1 MDTIDLGIWVTAG
14 LLALVLMGMRVGYAA
29 ALAGLVGIVLVLWS
43 RRDFAGDQFGWAL
56 TVGIKTA
63 GQVPHSKV
71 AAQALSLIP
80 TFILIGYLAY
90 YAGLTRALFEAAK
103 RWVAWLPGGLAV
115 STVFAT
121 AGFAAVS
128 GASVATAAVFARIA
142 IPEMLK
148 IGYDKRFAAGVVAA
162 GGTLASLIPP
172 SAILVIY
179 AIIVEQDVGKLLLAG
194 FLPGIFSALV
204 YGVLIVG
211 LAMVIKN
218 FGPPVGGFT
227 WRQRLAAL
235 PPAMPIFAVVIIII
249 FFVYNPFGGD
259 AWGTPTEGGA
269 IGAFIVFLMA
279 LYRGMRWRE
288 LKDALI
294 ETAKLSVMIFT
305 IIWGVLVYVRFL
317 GYADLPGA
325 FSDWITS
332 LDQSP
337 MLTLVMI
344 LLAYAVLGMFMD
356 AIGMLLLTLPVVYP
370 AVMAL
375 NGGEFVSAADSTFG
389 MSGPLCAVWFGILVV
404 KMAEFCL
411 ITPPIGLNC
420 FVVAGVRPDLSVH
433 DVFKGV
439 TPFFIA
445 DAITIALLV
454 AFPAIVLWLPAQL
467 G

>member
-1 MDTIDLGIWVTAG
+1 MEPIEIGLIVSAG
-14 LLALVLMGMRVGYAA
+14 LLVMVILGMRVAFAA
-29 ALAGLVGIVLVLWS
+29 AAAGMIGLIWI
-43 RRDFAGDQFGWAL
+43 FWAKFGYDPARFGKAL
-56 TVGIKTA
+56 TIAVKTA

-71 AAQALSLIP
+71 SSQALSLIP

-103 RWVAWLPGGLAV
+103 RWMAWVPGGLAV

-128 GASVATAAVFARIA
+128 GASVATSAVFARIA

-194 FLPGIFSALV
+194 FIPGAFSAV
-204 YGVLIVG
+204 IYGLLIVG
-211 LAMVIKN
+211 MAVTIKD
-218 FGPPVGGFT
+218 FGPRVTGFT
-227 WRQRLAAL
+227 WRQRFAAL
-235 PPAMPIFAVVIIII
+235 PPALPIVFVVVTII

-269 IGAFIVFLMA
+269 IGAFVVFLMA
-279 LYRGMRWRE
+279 LRHGMRWRE
-288 LKDALI
+288 LKDALL

-305 IIWGVLVYVRFL
+305 IIWGVLIYVRFL
-317 GYADLPGA
+317 GFADLPGA
-325 FSDWITS
+325 FADWITS
-332 LDQSP
+332 LTMSP
-337 MLTLVMI
+337 MLILICI

-375 NGGEFVSAADSTFG
+375 NGGEAVSAADSTFG
-389 MSGPLCAVWFGILVV
+389 MSGPMCAIWFGILVV

-420 FVVAGVRPDLSVH
+420 FVVAGVRDDLSVQ

-445 DAITIALLV
+445 DAVTIALLV
-454 AFPAIVLWLPAQL
+454 AFPAIVLWLPGQV
-467 G
+467 